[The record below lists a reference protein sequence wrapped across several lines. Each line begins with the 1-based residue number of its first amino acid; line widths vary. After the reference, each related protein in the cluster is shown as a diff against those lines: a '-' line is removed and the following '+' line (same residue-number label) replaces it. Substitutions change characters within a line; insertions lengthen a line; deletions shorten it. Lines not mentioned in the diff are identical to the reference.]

1 MKIAERKKK
10 PDPSDSYFCI
20 SDYSYYFPRV
30 INMGLTNRQKAAR
43 KRATTA
49 LHDGCGRFSAA
60 PAPREPTR
68 DTAASTRS
76 SIGCNGQPLIWS
88 HDDGWFGVESPS
100 GSEGS
105 SSGDDGG
112 AAAGELPPM
121 RRA

>member
-1 MKIAERKKK
+1 
-10 PDPSDSYFCI
+10 
-20 SDYSYYFPRV
+20 
-30 INMGLTNRQKAAR
+30 MGLNRKQRAAR

-49 LHDGCGRFSAA
+49 LHDGCGRFSTAPPPRKPTAA
-60 PAPREPTR
+60 PARPP
-68 DTAASTRS
+68 
-76 SIGCNGQPLIWS
+76 IGCNGQPLIWS